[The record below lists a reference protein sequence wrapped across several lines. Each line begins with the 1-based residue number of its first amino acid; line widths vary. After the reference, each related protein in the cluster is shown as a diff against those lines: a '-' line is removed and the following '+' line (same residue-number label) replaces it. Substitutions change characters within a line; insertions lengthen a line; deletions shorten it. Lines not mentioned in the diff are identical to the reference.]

1 MPKSRVRKRTVYT
14 PPPAKSKKRKVSP
27 PWVGPSIVACLI
39 IGLAWIVVYY
49 LTSGSVLG
57 MSALGARNLVVGF
70 VFIIA
75 GVILATTWKL
85 QARPAELPV
94 PDHYRDGDQDDD
106 GRGGEHL
113 PGRAVLAGRV
123 RVGRGE
129 ERAGQ

>member
-27 PWVGPSIVACLI
+27 PWVGPSIVACLV

-49 LTSGSVLG
+49 LTSGSVAG
-57 MSALGARNLVVGF
+57 MSALGAWNLVVGF

-75 GVILATTWKL
+75 GVILATTWRL
-85 QARPAELPV
+85 QARPGELPV
-94 PDHYRDGDQDDD
+94 PDHDRDGDEHDHT
-106 GRGGEHL
+106 RGGEDL
-113 PGRAVLAGRV
+113 PRGAVLAGRV